1 MWVKGNKG
9 VKENLHASI
18 VQYNPHNFFCILR
31 AILGNKCKKH

>member
-18 VQYNPHNFFCILR
+18 VQYNPHNFLYFKSYLR
-31 AILGNKCKKH
+31 E